1 MSTICNRIKMVMLM
15 FSAFV
20 FSIEEF
26 STFDGPGIRTSVFLK
41 GCPLRCSWC
50 HNPEGQSFNNEIMKA
65 RSGCVGCGACVKAG
79 GGKITEQSIKVCPNN
94 LLRLSGVKYTSE
106 ELVKKLEKNF
116 DLLKISNGGITFS
129 GGEPLANSGFLIECL
144 SMLKGKIHT
153 AVQTSGFCDEE
164 IFKKV
169 LELSDYFLFD
179 IKLIDEDKHIKYTG
193 VSNKNILNNF
203 KLLVRSGKDFTV
215 RTPLIPTV
223 TDTKENLTAIAK
235 FLKDQGVNKIELLP
249 YNKAAGGKYA
259 AIGKTFAPDYDENTE
274 CNKDTETFKAVGI
287 DAVIL

>member
-1 MSTICNRIKMVMLM
+1 M

-50 HNPEGQSFNNEIMKA
+50 HNPEGQSFQNEIIKA
-65 RSGCVGCGACVKAG
+65 RSGCVGCGACMEAG

-94 LLRLSGVKYTSE
+94 LLRFSGVKYTSE
-106 ELVKKLEKNF
+106 ELVEKLEKNF
-116 DLLKISNGGITFS
+116 DLLKISGGGITFS
-129 GGEPLANSGFLIECL
+129 GGEPLANSEFLIECL

-169 LELSDYFLFD
+169 LELCDYFLFD

-203 KLLVRSGKDFTV
+203 KLLIKSGKKFTV

-235 FLKDQGVNKIELLP
+235 FLKEQGVNKIELLP

-259 AIGKTFAPDYDENTE
+259 SIGKTFSPDYDENTE
-274 CNKDTETFKAVGI
+274 CNKDTEVFKSNGI
-287 DAVIL
+287 EAVIL

>member
-1 MSTICNRIKMVMLM
+1 MN
-15 FSAFV
+15 SAFV

-50 HNPEGQSFNNEIMKA
+50 HNPEGQSFQNEIMKA
-65 RSGCVGCGACVKAG
+65 RSGCVGCGACIKAG
-79 GGKITEQSIKVCPNN
+79 GGKLTEQSIKVCPNN
-94 LLRLSGVKYTSE
+94 LLRFSGVEYTSE
-106 ELVKKLEKNF
+106 ELVKKIEKNF
-116 DLLKISNGGITFS
+116 DLLKMSNGGITFS
-129 GGEPLANSGFLIECL
+129 GGEPLANSNFLIECL

-153 AVQTSGFCDEE
+153 AVQTSGFCDEG

-203 KLLVRSGKDFTV
+203 KLLVRSGKEFTV

-223 TDTKENLTAIAK
+223 TDTKENLTAIAE
-235 FLKDQGVNKIELLP
+235 FLKEQGVNKIELLP

-274 CNKDTETFKAVGI
+274 CNKDTEIFKAIGI